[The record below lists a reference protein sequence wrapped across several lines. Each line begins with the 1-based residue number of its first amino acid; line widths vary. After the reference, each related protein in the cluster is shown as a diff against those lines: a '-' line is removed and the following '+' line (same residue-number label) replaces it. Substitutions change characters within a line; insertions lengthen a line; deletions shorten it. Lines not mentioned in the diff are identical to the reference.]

1 MKTVLTSKY
10 IFDGAS
16 LLSESALLIDER
28 QIISIIKKNAIE
40 AQYKDIKVID
50 YGEAIISHAF
60 IDLQINGAM
69 GVLFNDNISEH
80 TLESL
85 YEFNKQCGVCSF
97 LPTLISTKFEDVEM
111 ALKVVY
117 DWIKKYKFTRGVCGI
132 HLEGPFISAA
142 RKGAHKA
149 SNIIKPERV
158 LLEHIVKYSQ
168 EFPIMLTIAPEEF
181 KAEDIKYLN
190 ENNIIVSIGHSN
202 CTYDEAVSAMRN
214 GAISTT
220 HTFNA
225 MSGLGARDPGLIAA
239 SLNLD
244 LYNGVIVDLIHVA
257 IPNLQILYKLKA
269 DKMFIVTDSITV
281 TGSSLNSFKLS
292 DISYKISS
300 DSSVRDAN
308 GNLGG
313 ANTTI
318 IEEIK
323 NCITKCGFSIVDTLK
338 MATIIPARLIKND
351 SFGKLNVGTSI
362 DDIVII
368 DANNYT
374 LITKKHNL
382 HQS

>member
-1 MKTVLTSKY
+1 MKTILTSKY

-16 LLSESALLIDER
+16 LLRESALLIDEK

-40 AQYKDIKVID
+40 SQYKDVKVID
-50 YGEAIISHAF
+50 YNDAIISHGF

-85 YEFNKQCGVCSF
+85 YQFNKQYGVCNF
-97 LPTLISTKFEDVEM
+97 LPTLITTKFEYVEL

-132 HLEGPFISAA
+132 HLEGPFISNEK
-142 RKGAHKA
+142 RGAHKS
-149 SNIIKPERV
+149 SNIIRPEKH
-158 LLEHIVKYSQ
+158 LLECIVKYGRD
-168 EFPIMLTIAPEEF
+168 FPIMLTIAPEKF
-181 KAEDIKYLN
+181 KADDIKYLH
-190 ENNIIVSIGHSN
+190 ENNIIISIGHSN
-202 CTYDEAVSAMRN
+202 CSYDEAVSAIKH
-214 GAISTT
+214 GAVCTT
-220 HTFNA
+220 HTYNA
-225 MSGLGARDPGLIAA
+225 MSGLSSRNPGLIAA
-239 SLNLD
+239 SLNTD
-244 LYNGVIVDLIHVA
+244 LYNGVIADLVHVT

-281 TGSSLNSFKLS
+281 TGSNLNDFQLS
-292 DISYKISS
+292 DTTYRVQA
-300 DSSVRDAN
+300 DNSVRDTQ

-313 ANTTI
+313 ANITI

-338 MATIIPARLIKND
+338 MATVIPASLIKND
-351 SFGKLNVGTSI
+351 TFGRLRIGTSI
-362 DDIVII
+362 SDIIII

-374 LITKKHNL
+374 LIPKKHIL